1 MVPALMLSL
10 PSSANLEQRNH
21 VIVLTAAMD
30 WLERVLRITMTGLFA
45 LLLIPV
51 TLQILSRYL
60 DFVPRYIWT
69 EEVARFCF
77 IWVIMLGAMIAVRH
91 DSHFDVDLL
100 PNPRTKAAKGRARF
114 LVHLVM
120 FIFAVCFVYYGIEFA
135 REGSI
140 QSSEIADLPM
150 LAIYIAWPIA
160 GVVWTL
166 FLLEKLLEDV
176 RLIRSNQP
184 LEAEIQ

>member
-1 MVPALMLSL
+1 MLKTML
-10 PSSANLEQRNH
+10 
-21 VIVLTAAMD
+21 D
-30 WLERVLRITMTGLFA
+30 WLERALRLAMTGLFA

-51 TLQILSRYL
+51 TLQILARYL

-100 PNPRTKAAKGRARF
+100 PKPRTEAAKGRARF
-114 LVHLVM
+114 LVHIVM
-120 FIFAVCFVYYGIEFA
+120 FIFAICFIYYGIEFA

-140 QSSEIADLPM
+140 QTSEIADLPM
-150 LAIYIAWPIA
+150 LAIYIAWPMA
-160 GVVWTL
+160 GVVWAL
-166 FLLEKLLEDV
+166 FLSEKILEDV
-176 RLIRSNQP
+176 HLMRSKQP
-184 LEAEIQ
+184 LEAEAQ

>member
-1 MVPALMLSL
+1 VLKTML
-10 PSSANLEQRNH
+10 
-21 VIVLTAAMD
+21 D
-30 WLERVLRITMTGLFA
+30 WLERALRLAMTGLFA

-51 TLQILSRYL
+51 TLQILARYL

-100 PNPRTKAAKGRARF
+100 PKPRTEAAKGRARF
-114 LVHLVM
+114 LVHIVM
-120 FIFAVCFVYYGIEFA
+120 FIFAICFIYCGIEFA

-140 QSSEIADLPM
+140 QTSEIADLPM
-150 LAIYIAWPIA
+150 LAIYIAWPMA
-160 GVVWTL
+160 GVVWAL
-166 FLLEKLLEDV
+166 FLSEKILEDV
-176 RLIRSNQP
+176 HLMRSKQP
-184 LEAEIQ
+184 LEAEAQ